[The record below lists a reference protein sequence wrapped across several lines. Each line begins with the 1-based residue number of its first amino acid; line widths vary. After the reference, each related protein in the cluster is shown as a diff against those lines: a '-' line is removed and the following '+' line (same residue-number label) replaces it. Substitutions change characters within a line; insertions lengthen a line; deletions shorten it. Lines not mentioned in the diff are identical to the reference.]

1 MIFPKKIKKY
11 ISSFIIDYYIL
22 NLLFKESFEK
32 KLKYEI
38 FIIYYD
44 TQSLFG

>member
-1 MIFPKKIKKY
+1 MIFPKKNKKIY
-11 ISSFIIDYYIL
+11 FFFYYIL
-22 NLLFKESFEK
+22 NLLIKESLEK